1 MRETAGLGEQAI
13 NKIAEMALASQLH
26 DAGELEV
33 RIKIDLN
40 KLARGEVESIA
51 IKIAGLL
58 MQANLRLEELQLQI
72 NRVTVKPFSALFG
85 KIELTHPCEGN
96 VRAVINEDSL
106 SHALNNPS
114 SSKNSRQTQRFDE
127 RKISEIHI
135 QQLRCFFLA
144 DGHIVFNCEAI
155 LEKTNQA
162 QSVAFTATL
171 DRSVAGLVKE
181 IGEAVNR
188 LEPLASY
195 IPKTILR
202 LLVENADRR
211 KIPPDFPEPTVMFVN
226 LIGLPES
233 VEKASPEEE
242 VNLVVGFSR
251 VFASI
256 DAVVSAKGGV
266 LQKVTAHLDG
276 SDMLIYFGVPDAQ
289 DRKSVV

>member
-127 RKISEIHI
+127 RKISGIHI

-162 QSVAFTATL
+162 QSVAFTATPSIGMDGRKIVFQDVRDVEGKEPPSGLAAALVAQASEILSLPEFEEKGMSLQFQEL
-171 DRSVAGLVKE
+171 DLVAGKLTWQAAAHIE
-181 IGEAVNR
+181 Q
-188 LEPLASY
+188 
-195 IPKTILR
+195 
-202 LLVENADRR
+202 
-211 KIPPDFPEPTVMFVN
+211 FPS
-226 LIGLPES
+226 G
-233 VEKASPEEE
+233 
-242 VNLVVGFSR
+242 
-251 VFASI
+251 
-256 DAVVSAKGGV
+256 
-266 LQKVTAHLDG
+266 
-276 SDMLIYFGVPDAQ
+276 
-289 DRKSVV
+289 

>member
-33 RIKIDLN
+33 RIKLDLN

-85 KIELTHPCEGN
+85 KIELTHPCNGN

-106 SHALNNPS
+106 SHALNTPS
-114 SSKNSRQTQRFDE
+114 SQKSRHNQGFAE
-127 RKISEIHI
+127 RKISGIHI

-155 LEKTNQA
+155 SERTNQT
-162 QSVAFTATL
+162 QSVAFTAIPN
-171 DRSVAGLVKE
+171 
-181 IGEAVNR
+181 IGM
-188 LEPLASY
+188 
-195 IPKTILR
+195 
-202 LLVENADRR
+202 DGR
-211 KIPPDFPEPTVMFVN
+211 KIVLQEVRDVEGKEPPPGLAAALVAQASEI
-226 LIGLPES
+226 LSLPEFE
-233 VEKASPEEE
+233 EKGMS
-242 VNLVVGFSR
+242 
-251 VFASI
+251 
-256 DAVVSAKGGV
+256 
-266 LQKVTAHLDG
+266 LQFQELDLAAGKLTWQAAAHIEQFPSG
-276 SDMLIYFGVPDAQ
+276 
-289 DRKSVV
+289 

>member
-33 RIKIDLN
+33 RIKLDFN

-85 KIELTHPCEGN
+85 KIELTHPCDGN

-106 SHALNNPS
+106 SHALNTQS
-114 SSKNSRQTQRFDE
+114 TQKSRHNQGFAE
-127 RKISEIHI
+127 RKISGIHI

-144 DGHIVFNCEAI
+144 DGHIVFNCQAI

-162 QSVAFTATL
+162 QSVTFTAL
-171 DRSVAGLVKE
+171 PS
-181 IGEAVNR
+181 IGM
-188 LEPLASY
+188 
-195 IPKTILR
+195 
-202 LLVENADRR
+202 DGR
-211 KIPPDFPEPTVMFVN
+211 KIVLQQVRDVEGKEPPPELVAALVAQASEI
-226 LIGLPES
+226 LSLPEFE
-233 VEKASPEEE
+233 EKGMS
-242 VNLVVGFSR
+242 
-251 VFASI
+251 
-256 DAVVSAKGGV
+256 
-266 LQKVTAHLDG
+266 LQFQELDMAAGKLTWQAAAHIEQFPSG
-276 SDMLIYFGVPDAQ
+276 
-289 DRKSVV
+289 